1 MVKPTREQL
10 NIRKMSV
17 EDVPK
22 VFDIE

>member
-22 VFDIE
+22 VF